1 MHEVVPIPVVDLIL
15 DPGNAR
21 LGEEQ
26 PSQQA
31 VYQALSEQ
39 QGARLVELAA
49 DVVESGLD
57 PTALPAVVATADRR
71 RKYKVIEGNRRILA
85 VKALDNPSIVAV
97 GLSPRDHTKLTALAR
112 RYADD
117 PIAEISCVLF
127 DSEEEAY
134 HWVELR
140 HTGANDGAGLVEWNS
155 NEQDRF
161 KARHGKGGQRRPA
174 GQILDFLEQVDGPPT
189 GKKSVMTTIQR
200 IINTK
205 EIREALGIETKGGV
219 VVSHYPS
226 EQVLKGLRRMVGDL
240 TSETIKVKDVYDAE
254 DRKKYIAGFG
264 PSDLPD
270 PATRL
275 PDPRPLSELDAPSSS
290 GARPKKKA
298 TRRRK
303 PPVTRTSIVPST
315 CAINPAP
322 PRINNIF
329 NELTALDADT
339 FPNAGA
345 VLLRVFL
352 ELSVDH
358 EITTNGLMTEEQR
371 RKDSLSKRLK
381 VVAGEMRRNGRIEPQ
396 LEAAIIKVA
405 DSQHTLAASTVTFNQ
420 YVHNK
425 FVFPKPSEVRTAWD
439 ELQPFLEKVWE

>member
-1 MHEVVPIPVVDLIL
+1 MSEVVPIPVVDLIL
-15 DPGNAR
+15 DPANAR
-21 LGEEQ
+21 LGEQ
-26 PSQQA
+26 QASQQA
-31 VYQALSEQ
+31 VYKALAEQ
-39 QGARLVELAA
+39 QGARLVELAS
-49 DVVESGLD
+49 DIVESGLD

-85 VKALDNPSIVAV
+85 VKALENPSIVAI
-97 GLSPRDHTKLTALAR
+97 GLAPRDHAKLTVLAR
-112 RYADD
+112 RYSEN
-117 PIAEISCVLF
+117 PIENISCVLF
-127 DSEEEAY
+127 DTEEEAY

-140 HTGANDGAGLVEWNS
+140 HTGSNDGAGLVEWNS

-174 GQILDFLEQVDGPPT
+174 GQIIDFLVQVDGPLT
-189 GKKSVMTTIQR
+189 GETKVMTTIQR

-205 EIREALGIETKGGV
+205 EVREALGIEVKGGA

-226 EQVLKGLRRMVGDL
+226 AEVLKGLRRMVGDL
-240 TSETIKVKDVYDAE
+240 TSQSIKVKDVYYE
-254 DRKKYIAGFG
+254 DDRRDYIATFG
-264 PSDLPD
+264 KEDLPD
-270 PATRL
+270 RGTKLSA
-275 PDPRPLSELDAPSSS
+275 PRPLSELDAPSRTELKPRKKV
-290 GARPKKKA
+290 ARKTKSPA
-298 TRRRK
+298 
-303 PPVTRTSIVPST
+303 TRTSVVPSACT
-315 CAINPAP
+315 INPTP

-329 NELTALDADT
+329 NELTGLDADT

-358 EITTNGLMTEEQR
+358 VITTNSLLTEQQR
-371 RKDSLSKRLK
+371 NSDSLSKRLK
-381 VVAGEMRRNGRIEPQ
+381 TVAAWMKSNGRIESQ

-405 DSQHTLAASTVTFNQ
+405 DSRHTLAASTVTFNQ